1 MALPAAQGAL
11 PPWADDEASGLFVDG
26 NLAEMDE
33 IRRKGEKIMK
43 VMLIAHTPTPEEI
56 VAAAA
61 KTCYSARPVETVM
74 ENLDGESAASFVEML
89 ASIGHESP
97 IEHASF
103 TFAIEG
109 VSRSL
114 LAQIT
119 RHRIAS
125 FSVRSQRYVSERKF
139 DYVMPPQIADDA
151 EAKAIFEEVMEAER
165 TAYNKITKVLLDRK
179 LSALPEAERE
189 NKSRVA
195 ALRRSV
201 GEDARYVLPNACCT
215 QLVMTMNA
223 RELKNFFRQ
232 RCCMRAQWEIRELAT
247 QMLFQV
253 RAAAPTLFADAGP
266 ACVHGPC
273 PEGKMSCGLAAQ
285 MREKFKAEER

>member
-1 MALPAAQGAL
+1 MEKTGGK
-11 PPWADDEASGLFVDG
+11 SGK
-26 NLAEMDE
+26 M
-33 IRRKGEKIMK
+33 MK
-43 VMLIAHTPTPEEI
+43 VILIAHTPAPEEI

-61 KTCYSARPVETVM
+61 KICYSARPVETVM

-97 IEHASF
+97 IEHATF

-139 DYVMPPQIADDA
+139 AYVTPPQIALDP
-151 EAKAIFEEVMEAER
+151 EANAVYEEIMEAER
-165 TAYNKITKVLLDRK
+165 AAYNKITGILLQRK
-179 LSALPEAERE
+179 LEALPEAERE
-189 NKSRVA
+189 DKTRVA

-215 QLVMTMNA
+215 QMVMTMNA

-253 RAAAPTLFADAGP
+253 RAVAPALFADAGP
-266 ACVHGPC
+266 ACLNGPC
-273 PEGKMSCGLAAQ
+273 PEGKMSCGQAVQ
-285 MREKFKAEER
+285 VRKKFKEEER

>member
-1 MALPAAQGAL
+1 M
-11 PPWADDEASGLFVDG
+11 
-26 NLAEMDE
+26 
-33 IRRKGEKIMK
+33 MK
-43 VMLIAHTPTPEEI
+43 VLLIAHTPTPEEI

-61 KTCYSARPVETVM
+61 KTCYSARSIDTVM

-89 ASIGHESP
+89 SSIGHESP

-125 FSVRSQRYVSERKF
+125 FSVRSQRYVSEKKF
-139 DYVMPPQIADDA
+139 DYVTPPQIANDP
-151 EAKAIFEEVMEAER
+151 EALEIYDEIVEAER
-165 TAYNKITKVLLDRK
+165 EAYNKITKILLDRK
-179 LSALPEAERE
+179 VAALPEEERGD
-189 NKSRVA
+189 KAKIA

-215 QLVMTMNA
+215 QMVITMNA

-247 QMLFQV
+247 QMLLQV
-253 RAAAPTLFADAGP
+253 REVAPTLFANAGP
-266 ACVHGPC
+266 ACVSGPC
-273 PEGKMSCGLAAQ
+273 PEGRMSCGKAKE
-285 MREKFKAEER
+285 MREKFAAKERD